1 MSMVLIFCMQTAKI
15 TSEKKRDFLD
25 VPKHRHLYIYINFC
39 GEIDS
44 LLCHLFIIKIQTKM
58 CKMTLCSL
66 FLVHIQ

>member
-1 MSMVLIFCMQTAKI
+1 MFQNT
-15 TSEKKRDFLD
+15 D
-25 VPKHRHLYIYINFC
+25 IYINFW
-39 GEIDS
+39 GEADS